1 MKKFLLS
8 ASLLFASATS
18 WAAPQLQKPAPDF
31 SVQGMDG
38 KTHKLSDFKGQ
49 FVVLEWWNKDCPYVK
64 KHYESGNMQAL
75 QKEYTDK
82 KVVWLSVLSSAPKKQ
97 GHLTADEAKKVM
109 ADAKA
114 SPTTVLLDSSGTVGR
129 AYEAKTTPH
138 MFIIDP
144 KGTLVYMGGI
154 DDKPSA
160 DKGSLTGA
168 KNFVRMALD
177 EALAGQPIK
186 VASSKPY
193 GCSVKYQ

>member
-31 SVQGMDG
+31 SVQGSDG
-38 KTHKLSDFKGQ
+38 KTHKLSDYKGQ
-49 FVVLEWWNKDCPYVK
+49 FVVLEWWNKDCPFVK

-75 QKEYTDK
+75 QKEYTGK
-82 KVVWLSVLSSAPKKQ
+82 KVVWLSVQSSAPKKQ
-97 GHLTADEAKKVM
+97 GNVSAEEAKKIM
-109 ADAKA
+109 AEASA
-114 SPTTVLLDSSGTVGR
+114 SPTTVLLDSSGAVGR

-138 MFIIDP
+138 MFVIDP
-144 KGTLVYMGGI
+144 KGTLIYMGGI
-154 DDKPSA
+154 DDQPSA
-160 DKGSLTGA
+160 DKASLKAA

-177 EALAGQPIK
+177 EALAGKPVQ

-193 GCSVKYQ
+193 GCSVKY